1 MKVNGNPE
9 GISELVNALLEV
21 QREAKNP
28 VATSENPFYR
38 SKYAPLDAILDMLRP
53 LLTKNGLVMAQE
65 VVSESSVEIGVVTYL
80 FHKNGCWLEFGPVT
94 ANPQRARVQVGVDE
108 NGKPIFETTDEVS
121 VQAIGST
128 ISYLRRYA
136 IMSLFNIAAT
146 SEDDDG
152 EAGATERQMSSYG
165 ATTVNPKRITYVL
178 QLAEKVGLT
187 REQID
192 SMVEKKYGLPLEKL
206 NNAQIDA
213 LINFLRRPH
222 QA

>member
-1 MKVNGNPE
+1 
-9 GISELVNALLEV
+9 
-21 QREAKNP
+21 
-28 VATSENPFYR
+28 
-38 SKYAPLDAILDMLRP
+38 
-53 LLTKNGLVMAQE
+53 
-65 VVSESSVEIGVVTYL
+65 
-80 FHKNGCWLEFGPVT
+80 
-94 ANPQRARVQVGVDE
+94 
-108 NGKPIFETTDEVS
+108 
-121 VQAIGST
+121 
-128 ISYLRRYA
+128 
-136 IMSLFNIAAT
+136 MSLFNIAAT